1 MIKSDPRLHT
11 CVLMLD
17 VLDAA
22 SAPTTLHWLALRLAL
37 RPAIV
42 REALAHLV
50 STGEVRIVQRGTRKL
65 YTTTTTTD

>member
-1 MIKSDPRLHT
+1 MIKSDPLLHT

-22 SAPTTLHWLALRLAL
+22 GAPTTLHWLAQRLAL

-50 STGEVRIVQRGTRKL
+50 STDEVRIVQRGTRTL
-65 YTTTTTTD
+65 YTTTTD